1 MSSMKKY
8 NVSLKMDSAEFKE
21 LERICKLLNLGK
33 SEYLR
38 AVAFGA
44 PAPTSTPTQPA
55 ETAPAPDFSFLQ
67 ADIDLIKQQQEELKQ
82 QQQET
87 AAALAQSAESFNTL
101 LDYLNQYIRVPS
113 FREYRARDAVEGTIQ
128 KPGETELA
136 FLLRLANRYYIL
148 YKTWPN
154 AADINTFGKIANEET
169 KANFPKAPRI

>member
-1 MSSMKKY
+1 MIKTEY
-8 NVSLKMDSAEFKE
+8 LKFRATRDEAREI
-21 LERICKLLNLGK
+21 ERIAKTLGL
-33 SEYLR
+33 SRSDYLR

-44 PAPTSTPTQPA
+44 PAPTSTPAQA
-55 ETAPAPDFSFLQ
+55 AAAAPAPDLALLQ
-67 ADIDLIKQQQEELKQ
+67 ADIAALKTQQEEMN
-82 QQQET
+82 
-87 AAALAQSAESFNTL
+87 AALAQSAESFNNL

-154 AADINTFGKIANEET
+154 AADINTFGKITEDT

>member
-1 MSSMKKY
+1 MSNMKKH
-8 NVSLKMDSAEFKE
+8 NISLKVDSSEFKE
-21 LERICKLLNLGK
+21 IERICKTLGLSK

-44 PAPTSTPTQPA
+44 PAPISTPAQAA
-55 ETAPAPDFSFLQ
+55 ETAPAPDFELLQ
-67 ADIDLIKQQQEELKQ
+67 AEIIEIKQ

-154 AADINTFGKIANEET
+154 AADINTFGKITDET
-169 KANFPKAPRI
+169 RANFPKAPKI

>member
-1 MSSMKKY
+1 MKQRLIGFKAT
-8 NVSLKMDSAEFKE
+8 NDEFRE
-21 LERICKLLNLGK
+21 IERICQTLGLSK
-33 SEYLR
+33 TEYLR

-44 PAPTSTPTQPA
+44 PAPGATPSPTA

-67 ADIDLIKQQQEELKQ
+67 ADIDLIKQQQEEMNAVQ
-82 QQQET
+82 
-87 AAALAQSAESFNTL
+87 AQAAESFNTL

-128 KPGETELA
+128 KSGETELA

-154 AADINTFGKIANEET
+154 AADINTFGKINDDT

>member
-8 NVSLKMDSAEFKE
+8 NVSLKMDQEEFKE
-21 LERICKLLNLGK
+21 LERICKTLNLSK

-44 PAPTSTPTQPA
+44 PAPTSTPAQAA

-67 ADIDLIKQQQEELKQ
+67 ADIDLLKQ

-87 AAALAQSAESFNTL
+87 AAALAQSAESFNAL

-113 FREYRARDAVEGTIQ
+113 FREYRTRDIVEGTIQ
-128 KPGETELA
+128 KAGENELS
-136 FLLRLANRYYIL
+136 FLTRLATRYYLI
-148 YKTWPN
+148 YKAWPN
-154 AADINTFGKIANEET
+154 PSESTAFGPAAEDT

>member
-1 MSSMKKY
+1 MIKTEY
-8 NVSLKMDSAEFKE
+8 LKFRATREEAKE
-21 LERICKLLNLGK
+21 IDRICKLLGLSR

-44 PAPTSTPTQPA
+44 PAPGVTPTQPA

-67 ADIDLIKQQQEELKQ
+67 ADIDLLKQ

-154 AADINTFGKIANEET
+154 AADINTFGKITDET
-169 KANFPKAPRI
+169 RANFPKAPKI

>member
-1 MSSMKKY
+1 MNRKT
-8 NVSLKMDSAEFKE
+8 VITFRLKAEEARE
-21 LERICKLLNLGK
+21 LERICQTLGLSK
-33 SEYLR
+33 TDYLR

-44 PAPTSTPTQPA
+44 PAPGATPTQPA

-67 ADIDLIKQQQEELKQ
+67 ADIDLLKQ

-154 AADINTFGKIANEET
+154 AADINTFGKITNEET

>member
-1 MSSMKKY
+1 MNRKT
-8 NVSLKMDSAEFKE
+8 VITFRLKAEEARE
-21 LERICKLLNLGK
+21 LERICQTLGLSK
-33 SEYLR
+33 TDYLR

-44 PAPTSTPTQPA
+44 PAPGATPTQPA

-67 ADIDLIKQQQEELKQ
+67 ADIDLLKQ

-154 AADINTFGKIANEET
+154 AADINTFGKITDET
-169 KANFPKAPRI
+169 RANFPKAPKI

>member
-44 PAPTSTPTQPA
+44 PAPGATPSPVA

-67 ADIDLIKQQQEELKQ
+67 ADIAALKTQQEEMN
-82 QQQET
+82 
-87 AAALAQSAESFNTL
+87 AAQAQAAGSFNTL

-113 FREYRARDAVEGTIQ
+113 FREYRTRDIVEGTIQ
-128 KPGETELA
+128 KPGEAELA
-136 FLLRLANRYYIL
+136 FLTRLATRYYLI
-148 YKTWPN
+148 YKAWPN
-154 AADINTFGKIANEET
+154 PSESTAFGPAAEET
-169 KANFPKAPRI
+169 KANFPKSPKI